1 MLQNVMSTIVIKYCT
16 LVYGASS
23 GNVIFALITAKA
35 TLSPL
40 SYTASNGD
48 LK

>member
-1 MLQNVMSTIVIKYCT
+1 MLTIVIKYYCT
-16 LVYGASS
+16 SVYGASS